1 MKINVL
7 SKLLTLTLAFA
18 AMLPLNAG
26 DKEDYGSP
34 DLMINV
40 YGRDYTLLNG
50 KWDAIIDLYDQGRGK
65 KVWENRKPEKP
76 EEFFEYSFDNGL
88 RLDVPGDFNSQLPQL
103 QYYEGTVWYA
113 RHFEIGKV
121 QPGHRL
127 YLYFGAVSYR
137 CIIYLNGKR
146 IASHEGGFTPFQVEV
161 TGDVIEGDNF
171 LTVEVSNRRSVD
183 AIPAMSFDWWNYGGI
198 TRDVMLVSVP
208 DTYIKDYMIQLDKN
222 APDVI
227 NANVRMSSQV
237 PAGSYVTVS
246 IPELKV
252 SKSISLDKDGYGE
265 ASFRVMK
272 FQRWSPDSP
281 KLYDVRLAY
290 TGGGSS
296 AEEDAV
302 SEQIGF
308 RNISVDGT
316 RVLVNGKPTFMCCV
330 SFHEEIPQRMGR
342 AYSEADASMLLS
354 EAKALGVNMV
364 RLAHYPQNEYIVR
377 MAERMGIILWQEIP
391 VWQGI
396 DFENA
401 ATMEKALRMFS
412 EMLYRDKNRCA
423 VGFLGVANE
432 TRPSPARNATACATS
447 SGTSSS
453 AAPI

>member
-208 DTYIKDYMIQLDKN
+208 GGFQQPT
-222 APDVI
+222 A
-227 NANVRMSSQV
+227 A
-237 PAGSYVTVS
+237 
-246 IPELKV
+246 
-252 SKSISLDKDGYGE
+252 
-265 ASFRVMK
+265 AS
-272 FQRWSPDSP
+272 
-281 KLYDVRLAY
+281 
-290 TGGGSS
+290 
-296 AEEDAV
+296 
-302 SEQIGF
+302 
-308 RNISVDGT
+308 
-316 RVLVNGKPTFMCCV
+316 VL
-330 SFHEEIPQRMGR
+330 
-342 AYSEADASMLLS
+342 
-354 EAKALGVNMV
+354 
-364 RLAHYPQNEYIVR
+364 
-377 MAERMGIILWQEIP
+377 
-391 VWQGI
+391 
-396 DFENA
+396 
-401 ATMEKALRMFS
+401 
-412 EMLYRDKNRCA
+412 
-423 VGFLGVANE
+423 
-432 TRPSPARNATACATS
+432 
-447 SGTSSS
+447 
-453 AAPI
+453 